1 MTKKAPGRNERIGL
15 SLIEVFD
22 MFPDDATAEQWFADA
37 RWPDGVACPR
47 CESGNV
53 QTPTTHPTMPYRC
66 RACRKFFSVRTGTVM
81 ADSKLGYRIWAL
93 AIYILN
99 TGIKGTSSMKMHR
112 DLKIAQSSAWHL
124 AHRIRESWNQTPAP
138 DGLFSGPVE
147 ADETFVGGKEKNKH
161 SAKKLKSGRGTVGKT
176 AVVGVKD
183 RETGNV
189 AAQVVPGT
197 DAASLVPFVT
207 DHTETDAMVY
217 TDEHRGYAP
226 LPRRRETVAHGVG
239 EYVNGQAHTNGIESF
254 WSMLKRG
261 YIGTYHHMSPQHLDR
276 YVGEFAGRHNSRPLD
291 TVDQMRATAQGLVGK
306 RLQYRELVS

>member
-22 MFPDDATAEQWFADA
+22 MFPDDETAEQWFAEV
-37 RWPDGVACPR
+37 RWPDEVACPR
-47 CESGNV
+47 CESNNV

-66 RACRKFFSVRTGTVM
+66 RACRKFFSLRTGTVM

-124 AHRIRESWNQTPAP
+124 AHRIRESWQQTPAP
-138 DGLFSGPVE
+138 DDLFSGPVE

-183 RETGNV
+183 RESGKV

-197 DAASLVPFVT
+197 DSASLVPFVT
-207 DHTETDAMVY
+207 DRTETEAMVY
-217 TDEHRGYAP
+217 TDEHRGYLP
-226 LPRRRETVAHGVG
+226 LPRRREVVAHSVG

-261 YIGTYHHMSPQHLDR
+261 YVGTYHHMSPQHLDR
-276 YVGEFAGRHNSRPLD
+276 YVTEFAGRHNSRPLD
-291 TVDQMRATAQGLVGK
+291 TVDQMQATARGMVGK